1 MGWLIALLVLILLF
15 FLPLVVRVTYNAG
28 GASAKL
34 YLFGI
39 PIVLYPRDARK
50 DDAKTDSPKNEKK
63 GGTLQSGKTKRSEDK
78 STGDTEQFL
87 RFLRVIAELLKDLGR
102 KLRVRKLELRLVY
115 AGEDP
120 SDVALNYGRA
130 NAVIANVLPHLERLF
145 VIKKRS
151 VDVSCDFSAPKT
163 RIYACIDI
171 SLMLGRA
178 VRLAVRYGIRFLK
191 EYSKMNKRK
200 GGAEK

>member
-1 MGWLIALLVLILLF
+1 MGWLIALLVLILLS
-15 FLPLVVRVTYNAG
+15 FLPLVVRVTYDAG

-50 DDAKTDSPKNEKK
+50 TNAKTETQEKK
-63 GGTLQSGKTKRSEDK
+63 GGSLQPGKMKRSEDK
-78 STGDTEQFL
+78 STGDLEQFL

-102 KLRVRKLELRLVY
+102 KLRVRKLELRLVF

-171 SLMLGRA
+171 SLTLGRA